1 MQETKTGTKTVKC
14 VFLGYAH
21 NSAAYIFLVIKFDF
35 LVVHVNNV
43 TQSCDATFFE
53 DISYKG

>member
-43 TQSCDATFFE
+43 TQSRDATFF
-53 DISYKG
+53 